1 MNDLELVQETRRW
14 LEFAR
19 EDLEVG
25 KLILDHPTTAYRH
38 ICGLS
43 QQAVEKAFKAVLIF
57 LQIDFPRTHD
67 LDVLRHLVP
76 DDWAVK
82 HLLPDLAVLTE
93 WAVESRYPG
102 DWPDASKSDAV
113 NAFNQSSALF
123 NSLMVDFEK
132 RGIKL

>member
-1 MNDLELVQETRRW
+1 LNLFKKQDAGL
-14 LEFAR
+14 FAR
-19 EDLEVG
+19 EDLEVA

-57 LQIDFPRTHD
+57 IQIDFPRTHD

-82 HLLPDLAVLTE
+82 NLLPDLAVLTE

-113 NAFNQSSALF
+113 NAFTESSVLL
-123 NSLMVDFEK
+123 NSLIKDFEK
-132 RGIKL
+132 RGINLLIP